1 MFICEISITIL
12 ICQKL
17 GLVGPVQQNIELP
30 SHNCD
35 FKNLLEAKCKM
46 II

>member
-17 GLVGPVQQNIELP
+17 GLVGPVQQNIELSSP
-30 SHNCD
+30 NCD
-35 FKNLLEAKCKM
+35 FKNLLEVKFKM